1 MLQESKGEATE
12 VRESEIGDDR
22 YTQVDNDVFKV
33 EGYIQETKEEG
44 VIEESGNQ
52 GGEIIEEETGDT
64 PLKKGLKKYK
74 VILLGDIGVG
84 KSSLINRYVS
94 NKFNAFGQATIGT
107 VKTKKLKIDNRTTVE
122 LSINDPVEEEKLGK
136 YTKNY
141 YKDAHGAIVVFD
153 ITNKQSFNNVKSYL
167 GEIDSNAPRDIS
179 TCIIGNKFDL
189 DSSRVVEDED
199 VQKISEK
206 CKYYKVSAKTGNNVS
221 LAFEGLAF
229 EINEN
234 QKKEENNPNKVL
246 RGKEGRKSYVLDEKK
261 KSKKKCC

>member
-1 MLQESKGEATE
+1 MLQESKGETAE

-44 VIEESGNQ
+44 VLEECGNQ
-52 GGEIIEEETGDT
+52 EGETVEEKTGDT
-64 PLKKGLKKYK
+64 PLKKGLKKYR

-84 KSSLINRYVS
+84 KSSLISRYVS
-94 NKFNAFGQATIGT
+94 NKFNAFGQASIGN
-107 VKTKKLKIDNRTTVE
+107 VKTKKLKIDNQTTVE

-141 YKDAHGAIVVFD
+141 FKDAHGAIIVFD

-179 TCIIGNKFDL
+179 VCIIGNKADL
-189 DSSRVVEDED
+189 SSSRVVAYED
-199 VQKISEK
+199 VQKVSEK
-206 CKYYKVSAKTGNNVS
+206 YKYYEVSAKTGNNVS
-221 LAFEGLAF
+221 LAFEGLAC
-229 EINEN
+229 EIDEN
-234 QKKEENNPNKVL
+234 QKKEENNPDKVM
-246 RGKEGRKSYVLDEKK
+246 RGTDGRKSCVLEQKK
-261 KSKKKCC
+261 KYKKKCC

>member
-1 MLQESKGEATE
+1 MLQESKGQTAE

-22 YTQVDNDVFKV
+22 YTQVDNDVFKI
-33 EGYIQETKEEG
+33 EGYVQEAKEEN
-44 VIEESGNQ
+44 GNQ
-52 GGEIIEEETGDT
+52 EGEIIEEETGDT

-94 NKFNAFGQATIGT
+94 NKFNAFGQASIGS
-107 VKTKKLKIDNRTTVE
+107 VKIKKLKIDNETTVE

-141 YKDAHGAIVVFD
+141 YKDAHGAIIVFD

-179 TCIIGNKFDL
+179 TCIIGNKYDL
-189 DSSRVVEDED
+189 SSSKVVEKED
-199 VQKISEK
+199 VQKIAGK
-206 CKYYKVSAKTGNNVS
+206 CIYYEVSAKTGNNVS
-221 LAFEGLAF
+221 LAFEELAS
-229 EINEN
+229 EIEEN
-234 QKKEENNPNKVL
+234 QKKEEKNPDKVL
-246 RGKEGRKSYVLDEKK
+246 RGKDGRKSYVLDEKK
-261 KSKKKCC
+261 KPKKKWC